1 MIRLVLLALVLLGGF
16 YAHGR
21 YTFSEPKVMG
31 WLTQHAVHSMQGDSA
46 ACDDY
51 ADDVK
56 VELTAKG
63 LRGRWEVEGG
73 KDEMCGYLKQS
84 SAALTVLQARTN
96 TEFDNVRITRG
107 GCPWTTARLQYTQRT
122 SVQAGP
128 LPSLTIVSEDSMV
141 LARTASGLRIRE
153 LQSQSSGGL

>member
-1 MIRLVLLALVLLGGF
+1 MIRLALCALVLLGGF

-31 WLTQHAVHSMQGDSA
+31 WLVQHTAHGMQGDSA

-73 KDEMCGYLKQS
+73 KEEICGYLKQS
-84 SAALTVLQARTN
+84 SAALTLVQARTQ
-96 TEFDNVRITRG
+96 TEFEDVRITRG
-107 GCPWTTARLQYTQRT
+107 GFPWTTARVQYTQRT
-122 SVQAGP
+122 PCRPAP
-128 LPSLTIVSEDSMV
+128 CR
-141 LARTASGLRIRE
+141 A
-153 LQSQSSGGL
+153 

>member
-56 VELTAKG
+56 VELTANG

-107 GCPWTTARLQYTQRT
+107 GFPWTTARLQYTQRT
-122 SVQAGP
+122 SVRAGP
-128 LPSLTIVSEDSMV
+128 LPSLTIVSEDTMV
-141 LARTASGLRIRE
+141 LARTPSGLRIRE